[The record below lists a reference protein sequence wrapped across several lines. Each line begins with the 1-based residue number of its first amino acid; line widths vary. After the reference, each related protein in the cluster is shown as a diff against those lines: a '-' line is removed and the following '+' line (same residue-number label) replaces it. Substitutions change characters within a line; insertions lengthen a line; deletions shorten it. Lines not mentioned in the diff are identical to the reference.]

1 MLIGRDAWLTL
12 VLLGGLM
19 GSGLWDQQLQAGDWP
34 QILGPT
40 RNGQAV
46 QERLEPAYFKASPRV
61 NWQHDLGAGFAGPA
75 VVGDR
80 VVVFHRQRDQEVVEC
95 LSAATGKVQWKT
107 GFGIYYLY
115 FHLMT
120 YRRKSDSSAF
130 NVYFKS

>member
-61 NWQHDLGAGFAGPA
+61 NWQHDLGAGFASWGSVAEGSSSVPGA
-75 VVGDR
+75 RSWPPGLVRARRGR
-80 VVVFHRQRDQEVVEC
+80 
-95 LSAATGKVQWKT
+95 LTG
-107 GFGIYYLY
+107 
-115 FHLMT
+115 
-120 YRRKSDSSAF
+120 R
-130 NVYFKS
+130 